1 MSTHGQNDSRDAQI
15 ARLVEQWSVSE
26 AEARGMLSL
35 IEASSDELED
45 TQSRDVAPEDGDTE

>member
-1 MSTHGQNDSRDAQI
+1 MSTHGQNDSRDGQI
-15 ARLVEQWSVSE
+15 ARLVEQWSVTE

-45 TQSRDVAPEDGDTE
+45 AHSRYVAPEDHDTE